1 MSGACTSALMDSQ
14 FLVGAPISMPMST
27 IRFDQQ
33 ADGRPPRDLV
43 QAKLDREVR
52 RLDGEQA
59 VAEYA
64 AKRAAVSDTIS
75 RLREQRLARE
85 AAESAAAAEAA
96 ANAPAKKRKIR
107 RVGR

>member
-1 MSGACTSALMDSQ
+1 MT
-14 FLVGAPISMPMST
+14 T

-33 ADGRPPRDLV
+33 NADRPARDPV
-43 QAKLDREVR
+43 QAKEDREAR

-59 VAEYA
+59 AAEYA

-85 AAESAAAAEAA
+85 AADSAGEAKPKLPI
-96 ANAPAKKRKIR
+96 PAKKRKMR

>member
-1 MSGACTSALMDSQ
+1 MG
-14 FLVGAPISMPMST
+14 
-27 IRFDQQ
+27 FDQQ

-59 VAEYA
+59 AAEYA
-64 AKRAAVSDTIS
+64 AKSAAVSDTIS
-75 RLREQRLARE
+75 RLRAQRLARE
-85 AAESAAAAEAA
+85 AADSAEAA
-96 ANAPAKKRKIR
+96 KPEARVPAKKRKIR

>member
-1 MSGACTSALMDSQ
+1 MD
-14 FLVGAPISMPMST
+14 
-27 IRFDQQ
+27 FDQQ

-59 VAEYA
+59 AAEYA
-64 AKRAAVSDTIS
+64 AKSAAVSDTIS
-75 RLREQRLARE
+75 RLRAQRLARE
-85 AAESAAAAEAA
+85 AAESAEAA
-96 ANAPAKKRKIR
+96 KPEARIPAKKRKFR